1 MLKCGGCQRSL
12 GTGVN
17 LRCKKCKEVFYC
29 DARCQKVAWPVHKR
43 SCKLVTDKLQSDRL
57 VLKTL
62 KELYVVNDFHG
73 VLSMKESAMTIAAK
87 LQENW
92 HGHTQH
98 VDYVAV
104 QDHVSRVYTILGAS
118 MRSMGQYREAYEMYM
133 LAKAA
138 LDAIDDPFHISKSA
152 VFIAIVQVLMDLN
165 RTEEA
170 LEINRAIV
178 ARWQNS
184 TMHLQMIAH
193 SGLASCLTKIGKYEE
208 ASESYQKQV
217 DMAIAL
223 GDKIEEAGALDG
235 FANNLMLLGQNERA
249 YELFERCRALALNHV
264 EVHES
269 FSLRVIV
276 GMASS
281 LWNQVCCC
289 DAVTKKILLLMMGE
303 HVKEACAMVT
313 ASTSPGYDRM
323 DMERGLLLSAF
334 YLRVVGDVVE
344 AKSHMCLL
352 LGLISQNSRKCCV
365 TCGRGRDPKNRLLR
379 CGCCLV
385 VRFCSIECRDVGS
398 SDTTSNYNNN
408 NVTQHKRLCK
418 TLRTYRHLNTLRECS
433 EEDEDED
440 NDDASAPSAPSDAST
455 ENRIY
460 KVTLFH
466 ILDRQINKFLDRSTA
481 RCT

>member
-289 DAVTKKILLLMMGE
+289 DAVTFFDTGFICRRPRLPILDRTHSAAGASRTIPYPVSSGTCHDTQSGTGSCGCE
-303 HVKEACAMVT
+303 YSACK
-313 ASTSPGYDRM
+313 SRTSPGSPMARI
-323 DMERGLLLSAF
+323 LSF
-334 YLRVVGDVVE
+334 
-344 AKSHMCLL
+344 
-352 LGLISQNSRKCCV
+352 ISQK
-365 TCGRGRDPKNRLLR
+365 
-379 CGCCLV
+379 
-385 VRFCSIECRDVGS
+385 
-398 SDTTSNYNNN
+398 
-408 NVTQHKRLCK
+408 
-418 TLRTYRHLNTLRECS
+418 
-433 EEDEDED
+433 
-440 NDDASAPSAPSDAST
+440 APTP
-455 ENRIY
+455 
-460 KVTLFH
+460 
-466 ILDRQINKFLDRSTA
+466 
-481 RCT
+481 C